1 MENNLFPTK
10 GNLMIAKSTLAL
22 SRQGYDLLDKKRNI
36 LMREMMS
43 RIDETKE
50 LQDEIDKTFSEAY
63 KSLERL
69 NIVVGIDRVDEI
81 SHAIAEEDDIEVNFT
96 SVMGV
101 ELPKVS
107 YEKNPAVPQ
116 FGFYRTKSSLDNA
129 YIKFSRVKDLTIR
142 LAEVENSV
150 YRLAVNIKKTQKR
163 ANALKNVTIP
173 RYEAIVHHIQN
184 VLEEKEREEFT
195 RLKVIKRNKS

>member
-1 MENNLFPTK
+1 MC
-10 GNLMIAKSTLAL
+10 I
-22 SRQGYDLLDKKRNI
+22 RDR
-36 LMREMMS
+36 
-43 RIDETKE
+43 
-50 LQDEIDKTFSEAY
+50 Y

-69 NIVVGIDRVDEI
+69 NVVVGIERVDEI

-107 YEKNPAVPQ
+107 YEKNPVVPQ

-173 RYEAIVHHIQN
+173 RYEALVHHIQN

-195 RLKVIKRNKS
+195 RLKVIKRNKA

>member
-36 LMREMMS
+36 LMREMMA

-50 LQDEIDKTFSEAY
+50 LQDEIDKTFAEAY

-69 NIVVGIDRVDEI
+69 NVVVGIERVDEI
-81 SHAIAEEDDIEVNFT
+81 SRAIAEEDDIEVNFT

-107 YEKNPAVPQ
+107 YEKNPVVPQ

-173 RYEAIVHHIQN
+173 RYEALVHHIQN

-195 RLKVIKRNKS
+195 RLKVIKRNKA

>member
-1 MENNLFPTK
+1 MENTLFPTK
-10 GNLMIAKSTLAL
+10 GNLIIAKSTLAL

-36 LMREMMS
+36 LMREMMA

-50 LQDEIDKTFSEAY
+50 LQNEIDRTFADAY

-69 NIVVGIDRVDEI
+69 NVVFGIERVDEI
-81 SHAIAEEDDIEVNFT
+81 SHAIAEEDSIDVNFT

-107 YEKNPAVPQ
+107 YEKKPVLPQ

-129 YIKFSRVKDLTIR
+129 YLKFSRVKDLTIK

>member
-1 MENNLFPTK
+1 MC
-10 GNLMIAKSTLAL
+10 I
-22 SRQGYDLLDKKRNI
+22 RDR
-36 LMREMMS
+36 
-43 RIDETKE
+43 
-50 LQDEIDKTFSEAY
+50 Y

-69 NIVVGIDRVDEI
+69 NVVVGIERVDEI

-107 YEKNPAVPQ
+107 YEKNPVVPQ

-150 YRLAVNIKKTQKR
+150 YRLARCV
-163 ANALKNVTIP
+163 
-173 RYEAIVHHIQN
+173 
-184 VLEEKEREEFT
+184 
-195 RLKVIKRNKS
+195 

>member
-36 LMREMMS
+36 LMREMMA

-50 LQDEIDKTFSEAY
+50 LQDEIDKTFAEAY

-69 NIVVGIDRVDEI
+69 NVVVGIERVDEI

-107 YEKNPAVPQ
+107 YEKNPVVPQ

-173 RYEAIVHHIQN
+173 RYEALVHHIQN

-195 RLKVIKRNKS
+195 RLKVIKRNKA